1 MQQAIQSSSRSI
13 QQRLTMESQTRLKV
27 QPTVYALHPPELQ
40 RISSA
45 ICKVLSR
52 HLQMGIRAT
61 NIVLN
66 RGNGPNTPVVAG
78 QALAKR
84 SKRMRRVVR

>member
-1 MQQAIQSSSRSI
+1 MQQVTQSSSRSI
-13 QQRLTMESQTRLKV
+13 RQRLTMVSQTRLKV
-27 QPTVYALHPPELQ
+27 QPTVYVQHPLEPQ

-45 ICKVLSR
+45 ICKVLSL
-52 HLQMGIRAT
+52 HLQMGIRVT
-61 NIVLN
+61 NIVSN
-66 RGNGPNTPVVAG
+66 RENGPNTPVVAG